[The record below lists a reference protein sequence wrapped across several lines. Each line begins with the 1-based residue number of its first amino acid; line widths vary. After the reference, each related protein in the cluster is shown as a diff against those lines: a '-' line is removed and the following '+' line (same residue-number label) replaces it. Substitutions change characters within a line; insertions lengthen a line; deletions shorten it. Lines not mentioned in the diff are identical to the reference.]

1 MSKKTTTS
9 SITTTP
15 ELLQVNGDSGLIAI
29 GIAAPKDSQYPA
41 SRLTVTVTGLPT
53 DGTVYLSDG
62 VTPVYHGETLSAA
75 QLTGLMFKPTV
86 GLFGTTSTL
95 TYTVT
100 DPSGARA
107 SGLATLAI
115 GADTMPPVTTSAS
128 LTVAENAAPTAI
140 GIAAPTDP
148 NYSASQLSVK
158 VIGLPADGTVLLS
171 DGVTTVSSGETFT
184 VDRLSGVL
192 CKRAAL
198 SGGQSSTLTY
208 SVTDPS
214 GLSESG
220 RARLAIGADT
230 MLPVTK
236 SASLTVAENAGPTAI
251 GIAAPTDPNYSAS
264 QLNVK
269 VTGLPADGTV
279 LLSDGVTTVSNGETL
294 T

>member
-140 GIAAPTDP
+140 GVAAPTDP
-148 NYSASQLSVK
+148 NYSASQLSIK

-171 DGVTTVSSGETFT
+171 DGVT
-184 VDRLSGVL
+184 
-192 CKRAAL
+192 
-198 SGGQSSTLTY
+198 Q
-208 SVTDPS
+208 VTS
-214 GLSESG
+214 
-220 RARLAIGADT
+220 
-230 MLPVTK
+230 
-236 SASLTVAENAGPTAI
+236 
-251 GIAAPTDPNYSAS
+251 
-264 QLNVK
+264 
-269 VTGLPADGTV
+269 
-279 LLSDGVTTVSNGETL
+279 GETL
-294 T
+294 TVAQLTGLMFKPTPGTCGHGPTFAHSFT